1 MILTKG
7 ATAGTQDKSDIE
19 IIIEPGGNGV
29 ELELRSK
36 VMALY
41 GKKIKEV
48 ILETLKN
55 LEVDNVKVTASD
67 YGALDCV
74 IKARVECAVFRA
86 AEITENLPWGRL
98 IK

>member
-1 MILTKG
+1 MILKKC

-19 IIIEPGGNGV
+19 ITLEPISSGIEV
-29 ELELRSK
+29 ELRSK

-41 GKKIKEV
+41 GKRIKEV

-55 LEVDNVKVTASD
+55 LEIENVKVTALD
-67 YGALDCV
+67 FGALDCV
-74 IKARVECAVFRA
+74 IKARVECAAFRA
-86 AEITENLPWGRL
+86 AEFTGELPWGRL